1 MHIFFKNYIL
11 TNLIISI
18 IVLVIVYVLQ
28 YFFGM
33 IPCDMCIKER
43 YPYYLIGIFATIN
56 FFINSNHLIKTLII
70 KLSIISTAF
79 FGVLYSIYHV
89 GIERKFWVGTSECS
103 SQNTA
108 LDIETLSAQIMNMP
122 IIRCDEPT
130 LLFNSISIAELNV
143 LAMTLLLIFNI
154 IVLYKSL

>member
-1 MHIFFKNYIL
+1 MELNFKRIFIV
-11 TNLIISI
+11 NLILSI
-18 IVLVIVYVLQ
+18 IVISVVYILQ
-28 YFFGM
+28 YNFKLP
-33 IPCDMCIKER
+33 PCDMCIKER
-43 YPYYLIGIFATIN
+43 YPYYI
-56 FFINSNHLIKTLII
+56 LII
-70 KLSIISTAF
+70 ISIFFLVFKNNKIISLILSILSSITILA
-79 FGVLYSIYHV
+79 GTLYTIYHV

-130 LLFNSISIAELNV
+130 LLFNLISIAELNV

-154 IVLYKSL
+154 IVLYKSS

>member
-1 MHIFFKNYIL
+1 MKRISQSWLIIIF
-11 TNLIISI
+11 IISI
-18 IVLVIVYVLQ
+18 ITLSIAFIAE
-28 YFFGM
+28 YFFNL
-33 IPCDMCIKER
+33 IPCDMCLKQR
-43 YPYYLIGIFATIN
+43 YPYYLIGILATIN
-56 FFINSNHLIKTLII
+56 LFINSNDLIKTLII

-79 FGVLYSIYHV
+79 FGVIYSIYHV
-89 GIERKFWVGTSECS
+89 GIERKFWVGASECS

-130 LLFNSISIAELNV
+130 LLFNLISIAELNV

-154 IVLYKSL
+154 IVLYKSS